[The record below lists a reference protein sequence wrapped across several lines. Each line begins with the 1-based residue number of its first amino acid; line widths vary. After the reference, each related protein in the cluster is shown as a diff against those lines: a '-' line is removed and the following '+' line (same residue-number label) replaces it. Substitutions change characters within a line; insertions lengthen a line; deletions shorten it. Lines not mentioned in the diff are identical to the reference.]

1 MTYIVAESNRSR
13 ITCIMVVTESD
24 WMRIQNLPNRI
35 ECGVKK
41 TESTHHW
48 CENATSVVTDIPAA
62 KVALTH
68 QT

>member
-1 MTYIVAESNRSR
+1 MTYIDAELNRSQ
-13 ITCIMVVTESD
+13 ITCIMVVTESG
-24 WMRIQNLPNRI
+24 WMRIKNLPNRI
-35 ECGVKK
+35 GCGVKK

-62 KVALTH
+62 IVALTH